1 MKRKNPEWKEVID
14 DDNITEKVRI
24 KWWVFFHI
32 TDFLCFSLPLS
43 YLSLFTASILC
54 IHYFLLLHYQKK
66 KNSVFCLYWCIIHPP
81 NQFPPVFLHKRYGYT
96 ILYPPLSIIL
106 FNTFL
111 SLSILCMYY
120 NPDIHL
126 ISILLHPSFNIY
138 DIQHLLHSP
147 FFYFPFFLLFLPL

>member
-1 MKRKNPEWKEVID
+1 MMG
-14 DDNITEKVRI
+14 
-24 KWWVFFHI
+24 
-32 TDFLCFSLPLS
+32 FLSYYWLPLLLTPSKLSFPLHCIYSLYTLLPPSSLP
-43 YLSLFTASILC
+43 
-54 IHYFLLLHYQKK
+54 KK
-66 KNSVFCLYWCIIHPP
+66 KISVFCLYWCIIHPP